1 MAVQSTADLY
11 ENKEY
16 YAQLIKGGKIRR
28 IRLHGVVHS
37 FSRPEICF
45 QVIKQKRFDFA
56 GYNFYKLNEIGIGST
71 EKEAELNYGKL
82 IDAKLPVVYNSDN
95 DIISFLK
102 RIEMAPK
109 YFEYFNYRNVKE

>member
-16 YAQLIKGGKIRR
+16 YAQLVKGGKIRR
-28 IRLHGVVHS
+28 IRFLGIVHS

-45 QVIKQKRFDFA
+45 QVIKPKKVHFA
-56 GYNFYKLNEIGIGST
+56 GYNFFRLNEIGIGTS

-82 IDAKLPVVYNSDN
+82 IDAKLPVIYNSDN
-95 DIISFLK
+95 DIISFLQ
-102 RIEMAPK
+102 RIEMTPR